1 MRLATDHAHGVNWL
15 FGLYALRLTESLNDT
30 SGENRVVGR
39 CICSPD
45 VGTKKHGE
53 SSNDSGSF
61 SEDQGQWNPDEVAQS
76 ESEDVVV
83 GQKRDLIDGDLKE
96 FRIWE

>member
-1 MRLATDHAHGVNWL
+1 MRVCTISNDSGPKSFNCTSA
-15 FGLYALRLTESLNDT
+15 ESLNDT
-30 SGENRVVGR
+30 GAENRVVGR

-45 VGTKKHGE
+45 VGTKEHGE

-61 SEDQGQWNPDEVAQS
+61 SEYQGQWHPDEVAQS
-76 ESEDVVV
+76 KSEDVVV
-83 GQKRDLIDGDLKE
+83 GQKRDLIDGDLEE